1 MVKKYNNKIIKSLS
15 LYKSVSYVIK
25 KKLINIKN
33 KLSMGKY
40 SWYNKNNDRKK
51 LESLKKLIDARVK
64 FFNIVVKEGALES
77 INDVNHFTEIA
88 RLNRELDILVKKT
101 KNYNIR
107 HDNRFN
113 NEINEQNIEFKKFKQ
128 IISQSNYF
136 DFTETEEDIGHNKMI
151 RILNKIYSYYK
162 EVNKKLS
169 NNVSVDDKLLFI
181 KNLKVDHFF
190 VDFNIVA
197 KETMKNI
204 QDKYG
209 SSSNVINEKKL
220 MMGKALSIGI
230 RIRVLMNTFNNIKNT
245 YKQIMAEKNMVNRN
259 SVNPNILNVDSKKE
273 KNSDHDSNSN
283 DSDNEY
289 IHKCDICESEF
300 IYDFEKGYLPT
311 CKCYD
316 NKLNNDIDDTNS
328 YIDSDTDSDTDI
340 DTDNNTDKYKLLKKM
355 EIEKKENIRIARI
368 KREEKRNIRRKKELY
383 EKKKRSKNRNTGINE
398 YTSKYFKNIKY
409 LIVFLT
415 ILFLT
420 LYFQNRI
427 IKNSIFLYSYY
438 YCNMVISILISC
450 VTSLFIILLSFYLVY
465 SIFKIISSQFVL
477 NIFQNFIWVISFL
490 VISIINFRKFF
501 KIITAE
507 CYLRDKIKKR
517 IGFDIHHNK
526 YLVDSLI
533 DHYYNNNIDIEFC
546 EKKIIIH
553 CLSEYLIS
561 IQITYNNYLPNCE
574 GKIEIYVYDNNSN
587 LIAIKMC
594 NLKN

>member
-1 MVKKYNNKIIKSLS
+1 MIIKYNNKIIKSLN

-64 FFNIVVKEGALES
+64 FFNIVVKDGAVES

-107 HDNRFN
+107 HNNRFN
-113 NEINEQNIEFKKFKQ
+113 NEINEQNIEFKKIKQ
-128 IISQSNYF
+128 IISQSKYF
-136 DFTETEEDIGHNKMI
+136 DFTEIEEDIGHNKMI
-151 RILNKIYSYYK
+151 TILNKIYSYYK
-162 EVNKKLS
+162 EVNKKLN

-259 SVNPNILNVDSKKE
+259 SVNPNILNVDSKKQ

-316 NKLNNDIDDTNS
+316 NKLNNDIDDTDS

-340 DTDNNTDKYKLLKKM
+340 DTDSDTDNYTNNDIDKYKLLKKM
-355 EIEKKENIRIARI
+355 EIKKEKIRIDKI
-368 KREEKRNIRRKKELY
+368 KREKKRAIKREKELY
-383 EKKKRSKNRNTGINE
+383 KKKKREIEIKNK
-398 YTSKYFKNIKY
+398 KYDEKRREIEIKNKLYNKDKKECAKNIY
-409 LIVFLT
+409 NLICQ
-415 ILFLT
+415 I
-420 LYFQNRI
+420 
-427 IKNSIFLYSYY
+427 
-438 YCNMVISILISC
+438 
-450 VTSLFIILLSFYLVY
+450 IILLYVLVLLY
-465 SIFKIISSQFVL
+465 ALAEHENGIKNLPSS
-477 NIFQNFIWVISFL
+477 S
-490 VISIINFRKFF
+490 SFF
-501 KIITAE
+501 KV
-507 CYLRDKIKKR
+507 R
-517 IGFDIHHNK
+517 
-526 YLVDSLI
+526 
-533 DHYYNNNIDIEFC
+533 
-546 EKKIIIH
+546 
-553 CLSEYLIS
+553 
-561 IQITYNNYLPNCE
+561 
-574 GKIEIYVYDNNSN
+574 
-587 LIAIKMC
+587 
-594 NLKN
+594 